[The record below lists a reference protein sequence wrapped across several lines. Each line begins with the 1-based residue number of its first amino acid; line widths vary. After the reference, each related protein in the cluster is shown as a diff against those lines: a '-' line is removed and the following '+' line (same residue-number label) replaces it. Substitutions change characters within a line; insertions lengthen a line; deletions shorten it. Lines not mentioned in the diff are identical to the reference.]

1 MKNIF
6 SKRGETIL
14 EVVIAVS
21 VIMVILAPASG
32 LYIASVRTSAN
43 NRNDLTAAALAEEGI
58 EIVRNIRDTNFI
70 KFSNKARDCWNTV
83 SGHTDAATCDAAA
96 NKIAE
101 GSYQLSVNVDNTSPD
116 YLKWTLSESAVIG
129 GDAALNPNL
138 IGASDG
144 NYRLSLDALDIVL
157 HPECTN
163 APGEARAPPGCH
175 VHFQD
180 DTHVY
185 YHAAGGAGVESPFYR
200 EITIEDVNLWD
211 PPGTGPPDGPD
222 AMKVFSR
229 VLYRTGTTVRAI
241 ERVAFLTR
249 EPQ

>member
-1 MKNIF
+1 MKPPF
-6 SKRGETIL
+6 STRAETIL

-43 NRNDLTAAALAEEGI
+43 NRSDLAAAALAEEGI
-58 EIVRNIRDTNFI
+58 EIMRNIRDTNFI

-83 SGHTDAATCDAAA
+83 SGHTDTGTCDDAA
-96 NKIAE
+96 NKIAG
-101 GSYQLSVNVDNTSPD
+101 GSYRLSVNVDQDSAD

-138 IGASDG
+138 TGASDG
-144 NYRLSLDALDIVL
+144 NYRLSLDALDSA
-157 HPECTN
+157 ECTGL
-163 APGEARAPPGCH
+163 GEPPGCH

-180 DTHVY
+180 DTHAY
-185 YHAAGGAGVESPFYR
+185 YHTAGAAGVESPFYR
-200 EITIEDVNLWD
+200 EITIENVNLWD
-211 PPGTGPPDGPD
+211 PGTGPPDGDD

-229 VLYRTGTTVRAI
+229 ILYRTGTAVRAI

>member
-1 MKNIF
+1 MKTPF
-6 SKRGETIL
+6 FTRAETIL

-43 NRNDLTAAALAEEGI
+43 NRNDLAAAALAEEGI

-83 SGHTDAATCDAAA
+83 PGHTDAATCDAAA
-96 NKIAE
+96 NKIPE
-101 GSYQLSVNVDNTSPD
+101 GSYRLSVNVDQDSAD
-116 YLKWTLSESAVIG
+116 YLKWTLSEPAVIG
-129 GDAALNPNL
+129 AAAALNPNL
-138 IGASDG
+138 TGASDG
-144 NYRLSLDALDIVL
+144 NYRLSLDALASA
-157 HPECTN
+157 ECTGL
-163 APGEARAPPGCH
+163 GEPPGCH
-175 VHFQD
+175 VHFRD

-185 YHAAGGAGVESPFYR
+185 YHAGGGAGVESPFYR
-200 EITIEDVNLWD
+200 EVTIEYVNLWD
-211 PPGTGPPDGPD
+211 PPGTGPPDGDD

-229 VLYRTGTTVRAI
+229 VLYRTGTAVRAI

-249 EPQ
+249 EPL